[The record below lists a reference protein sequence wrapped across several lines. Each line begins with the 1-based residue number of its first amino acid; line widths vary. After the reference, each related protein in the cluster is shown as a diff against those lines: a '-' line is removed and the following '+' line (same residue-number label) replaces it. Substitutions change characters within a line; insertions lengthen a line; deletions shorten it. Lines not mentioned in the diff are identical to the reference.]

1 MEEKKSRFGLG
12 MIIGLLTGVFGGIF
26 MSEKPGRQLRQN
38 TKKKVRQIKKFVDKK
53 DPDEIVMEIFGSV
66 TDNTRALYKK
76 STSLLA
82 SKIIPYK
89 KRISKLDRQKYT
101 SIVDEVI
108 SRLEEDKQIVQQ
120 TAIKLKKYLID
131 DYNNLMKSSQTRIT
145 ARRSAKKII
154 VI

>member
-101 SIVDEVI
+101 SI
-108 SRLEEDKQIVQQ
+108 EEDKQIVQQ

-145 ARRSAKKII
+145 ARRSAKKITKK
-154 VI
+154 